1 MTIKKYIFC
10 QCMKPWSICKGKNNS
25 HKIDVRD
32 LINIYKLTPH
42 LNESHLNFDFINMR
56 PLQDKFVCRVLKND
70 FKKND
75 CKKIDCLKND
85 CKKDDRNS

>member
-32 LINIYKLTPH
+32 LINLYNLTPH
-42 LNESHLNFDFINMR
+42 LNESQLNFDFINMR
-56 PLQDKFVCRVLKND
+56 PLQQKFVCRVLNND
-70 FKKND
+70 YKKND
-75 CKKIDCLKND
+75 YKKND
-85 CKKDDRNS
+85 RNL